1 MLNWL
6 RKKLPLLFGKSLFG
20 NLIDSPNPKIVYGTT
35 TGDDVFSNIPAL
47 APVKGQD
54 YKLAGDLGT
63 FKVVSVNQEADVA
76 VVIESTTNGV
86 FEIELALF
94 EFLFVEAN

>member
-6 RKKLPLLFGKSLFG
+6 RRKLPSVFGETLFKKLIIS
-20 NLIDSPNPKIVYGTT
+20 SNPKIVYGTT
-35 TGDDVFSNIPAL
+35 TGDEVFSDIPAL
-47 APVKGQD
+47 APIKGSN
-54 YKLAGDLGT
+54 YRLAKDLDV
-63 FKVVSVNQEADVA
+63 FKVISVNQQADL
-76 VVIESTTNGV
+76 VIVMETTTNGI

>member
-6 RKKLPLLFGKSLFG
+6 RKKLPLLFGKSLF
-20 NLIDSPNPKIVYGTT
+20 DSPNPKIVYGTT
-35 TGDDVFSNIPAL
+35 TGEEIFSNIPAL
-47 APVKGQD
+47 APEKGKD
-54 YKLAGDLGT
+54 YKLAADLGT